1 MMRFTTL
8 EFENGEERLA
18 WCNLGEGGK
27 PPERAHQVEVD
38 VEKAQAERRK
48 LKVLAEK
55 KRGGFKQHRQHLA
68 QHRETTPNVVKVAE
82 YTTPD
87 GVRYTV
93 WR

>member
-1 MMRFTTL
+1 MKFVML
-8 EFENGEERLA
+8 EFENGEERLS
-18 WCNLGEGGK
+18 WGNLGESSR
-27 PPERAHQVEVD
+27 PPERQHNLETE

-68 QHRETTPNVVKVAE
+68 QHKAATPAMVKVAE

-87 GVRYTV
+87 GVRYTI
-93 WR
+93 WQ